1 MKLFREDPTVAWIVV
16 VFALSQLVAVGW
28 DLPGSY
34 GWENDGIAPRDIFA
48 GIAINLT
55 PGQGHRYPMFHNLL
69 IGVLS
74 IPILLP
80 AALSA
85 DSWTLPDL
93 MEQIL
98 TVPTMTGVSLVA
110 KPVGLLM
117 ACVALVVIARIA
129 RRTVSAEAGPWAA
142 IWAATCLSFAYYGR
156 VSNLDGPYLMWTA
169 LAIDRLLSAA
179 ETRKRRDYILFGVLA
194 GAAVATKD
202 QAYAGLGLPAL
213 IYVLLL
219 PLRSDQ
225 PFGPRAVHYKNTV
238 FATLAGA
245 LSLALLGGGLFNP
258 TGFMVRLRELTGG
271 ASQDWMTY
279 ARTPEGLFRNIA
291 DIVLGQET
299 YYWPW
304 LLVALCWVGV
314 GMVVSRPGGE
324 GIRSRTFRLLP
335 FSAGISSLLFFTL
348 VVARCEHRF
357 VLPMGFWLA
366 YYGGVASAASLARV
380 ADKGPVVLRGVQAT
394 LGVLVLWAAG
404 HSLEV
409 QLTQRGD
416 ARNEVHTFLASLP
429 EGTLVET
436 YGWLVH
442 LPHFDVSENSPY
454 RLQRVSRRPI
464 KTRNPLVGAEEIDQ
478 PYANVQARRPD
489 VLVVP
494 ESTAREFI
502 PRPLRAGMAEAAVGE
517 RFQSDMDAQTFFR
530 SVLSDSL
537 DGYEVVFVAE
547 PKLPAWAARLGARPV
562 QVHASV
568 GNRQWVL
575 RRSDPEGRH

>member
-1 MKLFREDPTVAWIVV
+1 VRLFREDRTVAWIVV
-16 VFALSQLVAVGW
+16 VFALSQLIAVGW

-34 GWENDGIAPRDIFA
+34 GWENDGIAPRDFFA

-85 DSWTLPDL
+85 ESWTLPAL

-110 KPVGLLM
+110 KLVSVLM
-117 ACVALVVIARIA
+117 ACVALLVIARIA
-129 RRTVSAEAGPWAA
+129 RRTVSAEAGRWAA
-142 IWAATCLSFAYYGR
+142 VWAATCLSFAYYGR

-169 LAIDRLLSAA
+169 LAIDRLLSVA
-179 ETRKRRDYILFGVLA
+179 ETRKRRDYVLFGMLA

-202 QAYAGLGLPAL
+202 QAYAGLVLPGL

-219 PLRSDQ
+219 PLRNDQ
-225 PFGPRAVHYKNTV
+225 PFGPRSAHYKNTM

-245 LSLALLGGGLFNP
+245 LSLGVLGGGLFNP
-258 TGFMVRLRELTGG
+258 TGFMARLRELTGG
-271 ASQDWMTY
+271 ASQDWMSY
-279 ARTPEGLFRNIA
+279 ARTPEGLFRNIV
-291 DIVLGQET
+291 DIVIGQET

-304 LLVALCWVGV
+304 LVVALCWVGV
-314 GMVVSRPGGE
+314 GMVVARPGGE

-335 FSAGISSLLFFTL
+335 LSAGISSLLFFTL

-366 YYGGVASAASLARV
+366 YYGGVASAAVLARV
-380 ADKGPVVLRGVQAT
+380 AGKGPVLLRGVQVA
-394 LGVLVLWAAG
+394 LGLLVLWAVG
-404 HSLEV
+404 HSFEV
-409 QLTQRGD
+409 QLTQRSD

-442 LPHFDVSENSPY
+442 LPHFDVSESSPY
-454 RLQRVSRRPI
+454 RLQRVGRRPVE
-464 KTRNPLVGAEEIDQ
+464 TRNPLVGARELDE
-478 PYANVQARRPD
+478 PYGNVYARRPD

-502 PRPLRAGMAEAAVGE
+502 PRPLRAGMAVAAVGE
-517 RFQSDMDAQTFFR
+517 RFQSDTDAQAFFR
-530 SVLSDSL
+530 AVLSDSL
-537 DGYEVVFVAE
+537 DGYEVIFVAE
-547 PKLPAWAARLGARPV
+547 PKLPTWAKALGAQPV

-568 GNRQWVL
+568 GNRQWIL
-575 RRSDPEGRH
+575 RRSKP

>member
-1 MKLFREDPTVAWIVV
+1 VKLLREDRTVAWIVV

-55 PGQGHRYPMFHNLL
+55 PGQGHRYPLFHNLL

-98 TVPTMTGVSLVA
+98 RVPTMTGVSLVA
-110 KPVGLLM
+110 KLVGLIM
-117 ACVALVVIARIA
+117 ACVALLVIARIA
-129 RRTVSAEAGPWAA
+129 RRTVNVEAGRWAA

-169 LAIDRLLSAA
+169 LGIDRLLSVAQ
-179 ETRKRRDYILFGVLA
+179 TRKRRDYILFGVLA
-194 GAAVATKD
+194 GAAIATKD
-202 QAYAGLGLPAL
+202 QAYAGLVLPGL

-219 PLRSDQ
+219 PLRRDQ
-225 PFGPRAVHYKNTV
+225 PFGPPAVHYKNTV

-245 LSLALLGGGLFNP
+245 LSLGALGGGLFNP
-258 TGFMVRLRELTGG
+258 TGFMTRLRELTGG

-279 ARTPEGLFRNIA
+279 ARTPQGLYQNIV
-291 DIVLGQET
+291 DIVVGQET

-304 LLVALCWVGV
+304 LVVALCWVGV
-314 GMVVSRPGGE
+314 GFVASRPGGE

-366 YYGGVASAASLARV
+366 YYGGVASSAVLARV
-380 ADKGPVVLRGVQAT
+380 AGKGPMVLRGVQVG
-394 LGVLVLWAAG
+394 LGLLVVWAGG
-404 HSLEV
+404 HSFEV

-416 ARNEVHTFLASLP
+416 ARNEVHDFLASLP

-442 LPHFDVSENSPY
+442 LPHFDVSVASPY

-464 KTRNPLVGAEEIDQ
+464 KTRNPLVGAKEIDE
-478 PYANVQARRPD
+478 PYGNVDSRRPD

-502 PRPLRAGMAEAAVGE
+502 PRPLRPGMAVAAVGQ
-517 RFQSDMDAQTFFR
+517 RFQSDTDARAFFS

-537 DGYEVVFVAE
+537 DGYDVVFIAE
-547 PKLPAWAARLGARPV
+547 PKLPAWAKTLGAQPV

-568 GNRQWVL
+568 GNRQWIL
-575 RRSDPEGRH
+575 RRSIP

>member
-1 MKLFREDPTVAWIVV
+1 MRLIREDRTVAWIVV
-16 VFALSQLVAVGW
+16 LFVLSQLVAIGW

-34 GWENDGIAPRDIFA
+34 GWENDGIAPRDFFA

-85 DSWTLPDL
+85 ESWTLPAL

-110 KPVGLLM
+110 KLVGMLM
-117 ACVALVVIARIA
+117 ACVALLVIARIA
-129 RRTVSAEAGPWAA
+129 RRTVNVEAGRWAA
-142 IWAATCLSFAYYGR
+142 VWAATCLSFAYYGR

-179 ETRKRRDYILFGVLA
+179 ESRKRRDYVLFGVLA

-202 QAYAGLGLPAL
+202 QAYAGLVLPGL

-219 PLRSDQ
+219 PLRNDR
-225 PFGPRAVHYKNTV
+225 PFGPRAAHYKNTV

-245 LSLALLGGGLFNP
+245 LSLGALGGGLFNP
-258 TGFMVRLRELTGG
+258 TGFVARLRELTGG
-271 ASQDWMTY
+271 ASQDWMSY
-279 ARTPEGLFRNIA
+279 ARTPEGLFRNIV
-291 DIVLGQET
+291 DIVAGQET

-304 LLVALCWVGV
+304 LVVALCWVGV
-314 GMVVSRPGGE
+314 GMVVARPGGE

-335 FSAGISSLLFFTL
+335 LSAGISSLLFFTL

-366 YYGGVASAASLARV
+366 YYGGVASAAVLARV
-380 ADKGPVVLRGVQAT
+380 AGKGPVLLRGVQVA
-394 LGVLVLWAAG
+394 LGLLVLWAAG
-404 HSLEV
+404 HSFEV

-429 EGTLVET
+429 KGTLVET

-442 LPHFDVSENSPY
+442 LPHFDVSASSPY

-464 KTRNPLVGAEEIDQ
+464 ETRNPLVGAEEIDE
-478 PYANVQARRPD
+478 PYGNVYARRPD

-502 PRPLRAGMAEAAVGE
+502 PRPLRAGMAVAAVGE
-517 RFQSDMDAQTFFR
+517 RFQSDTDAQAFFR
-530 SVLSDSL
+530 AVLSDSL
-537 DGYEVVFVAE
+537 DGYEVVFIGE
-547 PKLPAWAARLGARPV
+547 PKLPSWAKALGAQPV

-568 GNRQWVL
+568 GNRQWIL
-575 RRSDPEGRH
+575 RRSNP

>member
-1 MKLFREDPTVAWIVV
+1 VRLIREDRTVAWIVV
-16 VFALSQLVAVGW
+16 VFALSQLVAIGW

-48 GIAINLT
+48 GIGINLT
-55 PGQGHRYPMFHNLL
+55 PGQGHRYPLFHNLL

-74 IPILLP
+74 VPILLP
-80 AALSA
+80 PALSA
-85 DSWTLPDL
+85 ESWTLPAL

-110 KPVGLLM
+110 KLVGVLM
-117 ACVALVVIARIA
+117 ACVALLVIARIA
-129 RRTVSAEAGPWAA
+129 RRTVSAEAGRWAA
-142 IWAATCLSFAYYGR
+142 VWAATCLSFAYYGR

-169 LAIDRLLSAA
+169 LAIDRLLRVA
-179 ETRKRRDYILFGVLA
+179 ETRKRRDYVLFGVLA

-202 QAYAGLGLPAL
+202 QAYAGLVLPGL
-213 IYVLLL
+213 IYVLLS

-225 PFGPRAVHYKNTV
+225 PFGPRAAHYKNTM

-245 LSLALLGGGLFNP
+245 LSLGALGGGLFNP
-258 TGFMVRLRELTGG
+258 TGFMARLRELTGG
-271 ASQDWMTY
+271 ASQDWMSY
-279 ARTPEGLFRNIA
+279 ARTPEGLLRNIA
-291 DIVLGQET
+291 DIIVGQET

-304 LLVALCWVGV
+304 LVVALCWVGV
-314 GMVVSRPGGE
+314 GKVVARPGGE

-335 FSAGISSLLFFTL
+335 LSAGISSLLFFTL

-366 YYGGVASAASLARV
+366 YYGGVASAAVLARV
-380 ADKGPVVLRGVQAT
+380 AGKGLVLLRGAQVAFG
-394 LGVLVLWAAG
+394 LLVLWAAG
-404 HSLEV
+404 HSFEV

-416 ARNEVHTFLASLP
+416 ARHEVHAFLASLP

-442 LPHFDVSENSPY
+442 LPHFDVSEASPY
-454 RLQRVSRRPI
+454 SLQRVSRRPI
-464 KTRNPLVGAEEIDQ
+464 KTRNPLVGAEEIDE
-478 PYANVQARRPD
+478 PYGNVVKRHPD

-494 ESTAREFI
+494 EATAREFI
-502 PRPLRAGMAEAAVGE
+502 PRPLHAGMAVAAVGQ
-517 RFQSDMDAQTFFR
+517 RFQSDTDAKAFF
-530 SVLSDSL
+530 SSALSDSL
-537 DGYEVVFVAE
+537 DGYEVVFIAE
-547 PKLPAWAARLGARPV
+547 PKLPAWAKTLGAQPV

-568 GNRQWVL
+568 GNRQWIL
-575 RRSDPEGRH
+575 RRSSP